1 MSSVPD
7 STRDRILSYTP
18 CAGVV
23 TQATLKG
30 TSSIGRAAV
39 SKTAGWGFK
48 SLVPCETRVRGV
60 SLVRS
65 RGEVLVHGTNR
76 QAGPEGIA

>member
-48 SLVPCETRVRGV
+48 SLVPCGTLVRGV
-60 SLVRS
+60 SLVHS
-65 RGEVLVHGTNR
+65 RGEVLSTAPTVR
-76 QAGPEGIA
+76 QDPKE